1 MTPRR
6 DAGSPS
12 RFSPAPTVRVAGRSP
27 MRTLA
32 IVPIKSFEVAK
43 QRLSHS
49 LASGGRR
56 SLVQAMFSDVL
67 GALRRVEG
75 VERIAVVTADGA
87 AGSVASGERV
97 VVLHDN
103 VSAGQSEATQ
113 IGIRYAIDEG
123 FDRVLLV
130 PGDTPLVQPP
140 EIDDLLERCERDAIA
155 VAIVADR
162 HGAGTNGLLIAPPGT
177 FDPSFGPDSLERH
190 LAQARD
196 RDLAHRVES
205 LASLEHDIDTPG
217 DLAALWTVVEGSRR
231 GAQRTRGALTQLD
244 RSGAREAIVGAAV
257 EA

>member
-1 MTPRR
+1 
-6 DAGSPS
+6 
-12 RFSPAPTVRVAGRSP
+12 

-43 QRLSHS
+43 QRLSES

-67 GALRRVEG
+67 GALRKVKGIEL
-75 VERIAVVTADGA
+75 IAVVTADVA
-87 AGSVASGERV
+87 AGSLASGERV
-97 VVLHDN
+97 ALLDDDVC
-103 VSAGQSEATQ
+103 AGQSEATQ

-123 FDRVLLV
+123 FERVLLV

-140 EIDDLLERCERDAIA
+140 ELDDLLERCERDGIG

-177 FDPSFGPDSLERH
+177 FDPSFGPGSLERH
-190 LAQARD
+190 LKQARE
-196 RDLAHRVES
+196 RDLVHRVES

-244 RSGAREAIVGAAV
+244 RSGARDAIVGAAV

>member
-1 MTPRR
+1 
-6 DAGSPS
+6 
-12 RFSPAPTVRVAGRSP
+12 

-43 QRLSHS
+43 QRLSES

-75 VERIAVVTADGA
+75 VERIAVVTADVA

-97 VVLHDN
+97 VVLHDD

-123 FDRVLLV
+123 FERVLLV

-162 HGAGTNGLLIAPPGT
+162 HGTGTNGLLIAPPGT
-177 FDPSFGPDSLERH
+177 FDPSFGPGSLERH
-190 LAQARD
+190 LQQARD

-217 DLAALWTVVEGSRR
+217 DLAALWAVVDDSRR

-244 RSGAREAIVGAAV
+244 RAGAREAIVGAAV